1 MRDQFPEIRSA
12 PQLVGLHSRTSATVS
27 PLLTAAAPLPQ
38 PRDVRPDAGLPARR
52 EDGQDEKVEE
62 NFVGEFQKY
71 RFLLH
76 FVFRLHS
83 LV

>member
-1 MRDQFPEIRSA
+1 
-12 PQLVGLHSRTSATVS
+12 RTSATVS

-71 RFLLH
+71 R
-76 FVFRLHS
+76 
-83 LV
+83 